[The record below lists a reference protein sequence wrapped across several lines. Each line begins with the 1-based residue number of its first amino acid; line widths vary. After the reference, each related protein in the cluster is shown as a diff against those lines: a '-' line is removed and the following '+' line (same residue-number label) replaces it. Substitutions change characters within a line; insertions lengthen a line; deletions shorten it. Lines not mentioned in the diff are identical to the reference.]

1 MIAPPLPLDEHS
13 RLERLRLLGLLDRE
27 PIDQLDRLTRLITR
41 HFSQPIAMVSLT
53 DVNRQWFLAR
63 TGISLCEISR
73 EQSFCGH
80 AILQPDIM
88 QVPDARLDP
97 RFADNPL
104 VTGDPRVVFY
114 AGRPLRALDGV
125 VLGTLCLVGH
135 ETHRLDDDACRD
147 LDDFGHLVE
156 NTLHDLERRHQVR
169 SLNQALEDKE
179 HLFTLTFNQ
188 SSVGMA
194 HSSLEGRWLRTNPG
208 LERLLGY
215 SEQEMLGRTW
225 HTMTHPEDLP
235 REQSLFNALVAGKS
249 QDYRLEKRMVRAD
262 GSLCWVQLSVTLCQ
276 GRTTAPHMIAVFADL
291 TERKQAEAELLRL
304 QLGLEQQVRERTREL
319 SNTVEQLHLEMQER
333 GAVQQRL
340 WQEQRRLQ
348 YMLEHTSNAFLELD
362 ESLVVTGW
370 NPASTTLLGWH
381 AEEVLGQHL
390 PRLLEAGH
398 PLLAL
403 LESPQSPPRRLE
415 CDLGTR
421 SGQRIPVEVIAERY
435 QFDGKVRLALFLHD
449 ITARRRVLA
458 EIERGRARL
467 RAITDGLPVTISMI
481 SPEGRY
487 LFANQAYCHYFGLDA
502 DSMREMSIR
511 EVIGPEAYAMAMA
524 HVARALAGEQLSFEH
539 RFTLPIGTRDL
550 RITLI
555 PSRSD
560 EPGVYILGSDI
571 TEFRALQN
579 QLEHEA
585 AHDPLTALPNRRAFT
600 LRLSRELER
609 VHQNGAPL
617 GLLFLDLDGFKGI
630 NDRLGHHVGDAL
642 LQRFASVLNA
652 EVRPGDMVARLAG
665 DEFTIILP
673 ALRQPEQELPALC
686 ERLLAAMA
694 IPADVAG
701 HALPLAG
708 SIGGALC
715 PSGQFC
721 HIDDLLHRA
730 DAAMYRAKQAGKGRF
745 ALDFGQA

>member
-1 MIAPPLPLDEHS
+1 MIAPPLPRDEHS
-13 RLERLRLLGLLDRE
+13 RLERLRILGLLDHE

-41 HFSQPIAMVSLT
+41 HFALPIAMVSLT

-63 TGISLCEISR
+63 TGVDMCEINR
-73 EQSFCGH
+73 EHSFCGH
-80 AILQPDIM
+80 AILRPDIM
-88 QVPDARLDP
+88 QVPDARRDL

-104 VTGDPRVVFY
+104 VTDDPGVVFY

-125 VLGTLCLVGH
+125 VLGTLCLVDH
-135 ETHRLDDDACRD
+135 VPRHLDEDACRD
-147 LDDFGHLVE
+147 LDDFGRLVE

-169 SLNQALEDKE
+169 TLNQVLEDKE

-194 HSSLEGRWLRTNPG
+194 LSSLEGKWLRANPG

-215 SEQEMLGRTW
+215 SEHEMLSRTW
-225 HTMTHPEDLP
+225 LAMTHPEDLQ
-235 REQSLFNALVAGKS
+235 REQPLFDALIAGQR
-249 QDYRLEKRMVRAD
+249 QDYRLEKRMIRAD
-262 GSLCWVQLSVTLCQ
+262 GTQCWVQLSVTLCQ
-276 GRTTAPHMIAVFADL
+276 SRTMAPHMIAVFADL
-291 TERKQAEAELLRL
+291 TERKQAEAELVRL
-304 QLGLEQQVRERTREL
+304 QQGLEQQVQSRTREL
-319 SNTVEQLHLEMQER
+319 SRTVEQLHQEMRER
-333 GAVQQRL
+333 GAMQQQL

-348 YMLEHTSNAFLELD
+348 HMLEHTSNAFLELD
-362 ESLVVTGW
+362 ADFIITGW

-381 AEEVLGQHL
+381 ADEMLGRPL
-390 PRLLEAGH
+390 FGLLGAEH
-398 PLLAL
+398 PLLSL
-403 LESPQSPPRRLE
+403 SGNPQSPPRRLE
-415 CDLGTR
+415 CDIITR
-421 SGQRIPVEVIAERY
+421 TGRHIPVEVIAERY
-435 QFDGKVRLALFLHD
+435 QFDGKVRIALFLHD
-449 ITARRRVLA
+449 ITARRQVLA

-467 RAITDGLPVTISMI
+467 RAITDGLPVTISMV

-487 LFANQAYCHYFGLDA
+487 LFANQAYCRYFGLDTEQ
-502 DSMREMSIR
+502 MREMSVR
-511 EVIGPEAYAMAMA
+511 DVIGEEAHGRAMAY
-524 HVARALAGEQLSFEH
+524 VAKALAGEQVSFEH
-539 RFTLPIGTRDL
+539 RFDLPIGRRDL
-550 RITLI
+550 RITMI
-555 PSRSD
+555 PSRGD

-571 TEFRALQN
+571 TKFKALQS

-585 AHDPLTALPNRRAFT
+585 AHDPLTGLPNRRAFT

-609 VHQNGAPL
+609 VRQNAEPL

-642 LQRFASVLNA
+642 LQRFAQVLSA

-673 ALRQPEQELPALC
+673 ALRQPELELPALC

-694 IPADVAG
+694 VPGDVAG
-701 HALPLAG
+701 HRLPLAG

-715 PSGQFC
+715 HSGQYC

-730 DAAMYRAKQAGKGRF
+730 DAAMYQAKQSGKGRF
-745 ALDFGQA
+745 ALDL

>member
-1 MIAPPLPLDEHS
+1 MPPPLPRDEHS
-13 RLERLRLLGLLDRE
+13 RLERLRILGLLDHE

-41 HFSQPIAMVSLT
+41 HFALPIAMVSLT

-63 TGISLCEISR
+63 TGVDMCEINR
-73 EQSFCGH
+73 EHSFCGH
-80 AILQPDIM
+80 AILRPDIM
-88 QVPDARLDP
+88 QVPDARRDL

-104 VTGDPRVVFY
+104 VTDDPGVVFY

-125 VLGTLCLVGH
+125 VLGTLCLVDH
-135 ETHRLDDDACRD
+135 VPRHLDEDACRD
-147 LDDFGHLVE
+147 LDDFGRLVE

-169 SLNQALEDKE
+169 TLNQVLEDKE

-194 HSSLEGRWLRTNPG
+194 LSSLEGKWLRANPG

-215 SEQEMLGRTW
+215 SEHEMLSRTW
-225 HTMTHPEDLP
+225 LAMTHPEDLQ
-235 REQSLFNALVAGKS
+235 REQPLFDALIAGQR
-249 QDYRLEKRMVRAD
+249 QDYRLEKRMIRAD
-262 GSLCWVQLSVTLCQ
+262 GTQCWVQLSVTLCQ
-276 GRTTAPHMIAVFADL
+276 SRTMAPHMIAVFADL
-291 TERKQAEAELLRL
+291 TERKQAEAELVRL
-304 QLGLEQQVRERTREL
+304 QQGLEQQVQSRTREL
-319 SNTVEQLHLEMQER
+319 SRTVEQLHQEMRER
-333 GAVQQRL
+333 GAMQQQL

-348 YMLEHTSNAFLELD
+348 HMLEHTSNAFLELD
-362 ESLVVTGW
+362 ANFIITGW

-381 AEEVLGQHL
+381 ADEMLGRPL
-390 PRLLEAGH
+390 FGLLGAEH
-398 PLLAL
+398 PLLSL
-403 LESPQSPPRRLE
+403 SGNPQSPPRRLE
-415 CDLGTR
+415 CDIITR
-421 SGQRIPVEVIAERY
+421 TGRHIPVEVIAERY
-435 QFDGKVRLALFLHD
+435 QFDGKVRIALFLHD
-449 ITARRRVLA
+449 ITARRQVLA

-467 RAITDGLPVTISMI
+467 RAITDGLPVTISMV

-487 LFANQAYCHYFGLDA
+487 LFANQAYCRYFGLDTEQ
-502 DSMREMSIR
+502 MREMSVR
-511 EVIGPEAYAMAMA
+511 DVIGEEAHGRAMAY
-524 HVARALAGEQLSFEH
+524 VAKALAGEQVSFEH
-539 RFTLPIGTRDL
+539 RFDLPIGRRDL
-550 RITLI
+550 RITMI
-555 PSRSD
+555 PSRGD

-571 TEFRALQN
+571 TKFKALQS

-585 AHDPLTALPNRRAFT
+585 AHDPLTGLPNRRAFT

-609 VHQNGAPL
+609 VRQNAEPL

-642 LQRFASVLNA
+642 LQRFAQVLSA

-673 ALRQPEQELPALC
+673 ALRQPELELPALC

-694 IPADVAG
+694 VPGDVAG
-701 HALPLAG
+701 HRLPLAG

-715 PSGQFC
+715 HSGQYC

-730 DAAMYRAKQAGKGRF
+730 DAAMYQAKQSGKGRF
-745 ALDFGQA
+745 ALDL

>member
-13 RLERLRLLGLLDRE
+13 RLERLRILGLLDHE

-41 HFSQPIAMVSLT
+41 HFALPIAMVSLT

-63 TGISLCEISR
+63 TGVDMCEINR
-73 EQSFCGH
+73 EHSFCGH
-80 AILQPDIM
+80 AILRPDIM
-88 QVPDARLDP
+88 QVPDARRDL

-104 VTGDPRVVFY
+104 VTDDPGVVFY

-125 VLGTLCLVGH
+125 VLGTLCLVDH
-135 ETHRLDDDACRD
+135 VPRHLDEDACRD
-147 LDDFGHLVE
+147 LDDFGRLVE

-169 SLNQALEDKE
+169 TLNQVLEDKE

-194 HSSLEGRWLRTNPG
+194 LSSLEGKWLRANPG

-215 SEQEMLGRTW
+215 SEHEMLSRTW
-225 HTMTHPEDLP
+225 LAMTHPEDLQ
-235 REQSLFNALVAGKS
+235 REQPLFDALIAGQR
-249 QDYRLEKRMVRAD
+249 QDYRLEKRMIRAD
-262 GSLCWVQLSVTLCQ
+262 GTQCWVQLSVTLCQ
-276 GRTTAPHMIAVFADL
+276 SRTMAPHMIAVFADL
-291 TERKQAEAELLRL
+291 TERKQAEAELVRL
-304 QLGLEQQVRERTREL
+304 QQGLEQQVQSRTREL
-319 SNTVEQLHLEMQER
+319 SRTVEQLHQEMRER
-333 GAVQQRL
+333 GAMQQQL

-348 YMLEHTSNAFLELD
+348 HMLEHTSNAFLELD
-362 ESLVVTGW
+362 ADFIITGW

-381 AEEVLGQHL
+381 ADEMLGRPL
-390 PRLLEAGH
+390 FGLLGAEH
-398 PLLAL
+398 PLLSL
-403 LESPQSPPRRLE
+403 SGNPQSPPRRLE
-415 CDLGTR
+415 CDIITR
-421 SGQRIPVEVIAERY
+421 TGRHIPVEVIAERY
-435 QFDGKVRLALFLHD
+435 QFDGKVRIALFLHD
-449 ITARRRVLA
+449 ITARRQVLA

-467 RAITDGLPVTISMI
+467 RAITDGLPVTISMV

-487 LFANQAYCHYFGLDA
+487 LFANQAYCRYFGLDTEQ
-502 DSMREMSIR
+502 MREMSVR
-511 EVIGPEAYAMAMA
+511 DVIGEEAHGRAMAY
-524 HVARALAGEQLSFEH
+524 VAKALAGEQVSFEH
-539 RFTLPIGTRDL
+539 RFDLPIGRRDL
-550 RITLI
+550 RITMI
-555 PSRSD
+555 PSRGD

-571 TEFRALQN
+571 TKFKALQS

-585 AHDPLTALPNRRAFT
+585 AHDPLTGLPNRRAFT

-609 VHQNGAPL
+609 VRQNAEPL

-642 LQRFASVLNA
+642 LQRFAQVLSA

-673 ALRQPEQELPALC
+673 ALRQPELELPALC

-694 IPADVAG
+694 VPGDVAG
-701 HALPLAG
+701 HRLPLAG

-715 PSGQFC
+715 HSGQYC

-730 DAAMYRAKQAGKGRF
+730 DAAMYQAKQSGKGRF
-745 ALDFGQA
+745 ALDL

>member
-1 MIAPPLPLDEHS
+1 MPRDEHS
-13 RLERLRLLGLLDRE
+13 RLERLRILGLLDHE

-41 HFSQPIAMVSLT
+41 HFALPIAMVSLT

-63 TGISLCEISR
+63 TGVDMCEINR
-73 EQSFCGH
+73 EHSFCGH
-80 AILQPDIM
+80 AILRPDIM
-88 QVPDARLDP
+88 QVPDARRDL

-104 VTGDPRVVFY
+104 VTDDPGVVFY

-125 VLGTLCLVGH
+125 VLGTLCLVDH
-135 ETHRLDDDACRD
+135 VPRHLDEDACRD
-147 LDDFGHLVE
+147 LDDFGRLVE

-169 SLNQALEDKE
+169 TLNQVLEDKE

-194 HSSLEGRWLRTNPG
+194 LSSLEGKWLRANPG

-215 SEQEMLGRTW
+215 SEHEMLSRTW
-225 HTMTHPEDLP
+225 LAMTHPEDLQ
-235 REQSLFNALVAGKS
+235 REQPLFDALIAGQR
-249 QDYRLEKRMVRAD
+249 QDYRLEKRMIRAD
-262 GSLCWVQLSVTLCQ
+262 GTQCWVQLSVTLCQ
-276 GRTTAPHMIAVFADL
+276 SRTMAPHMIAVFADL
-291 TERKQAEAELLRL
+291 TERKQAEAELVRL
-304 QLGLEQQVRERTREL
+304 QQGLEQQVQSRTREL
-319 SNTVEQLHLEMQER
+319 SRTVEQLHQEMRER
-333 GAVQQRL
+333 GAMQQL

-348 YMLEHTSNAFLELD
+348 HMLEHTSNAFLELD
-362 ESLVVTGW
+362 ANFIITGW

-381 AEEVLGQHL
+381 ADEMLGRPL
-390 PRLLEAGH
+390 FGLLGAEH
-398 PLLAL
+398 PLLSL
-403 LESPQSPPRRLE
+403 SGNPQSPPRRLE
-415 CDLGTR
+415 CDIITR
-421 SGQRIPVEVIAERY
+421 TGRHIPVEVIAERY
-435 QFDGKVRLALFLHD
+435 QFDGKVRIALFLHD
-449 ITARRRVLA
+449 ITARRQVLA

-467 RAITDGLPVTISMI
+467 RAITDGLPVTISMV

-487 LFANQAYCHYFGLDA
+487 LFANQAYCRYFGLDTEQ
-502 DSMREMSIR
+502 MREMSVR
-511 EVIGPEAYAMAMA
+511 DVIGEEAHGRAMAY
-524 HVARALAGEQLSFEH
+524 VAKALAGEQVSFEH
-539 RFTLPIGTRDL
+539 RFDLPIGRRDL
-550 RITLI
+550 RITMI
-555 PSRSD
+555 PSRGD

-571 TEFRALQN
+571 TKFKALQS

-585 AHDPLTALPNRRAFT
+585 AHDPLTGLPNRRAFT

-609 VHQNGAPL
+609 VRQNAEPL

-642 LQRFASVLNA
+642 LQRFAQVLSA

-673 ALRQPEQELPALC
+673 ALRQPELELPALC

-694 IPADVAG
+694 VPGDVAG
-701 HALPLAG
+701 HRLPLAG

-715 PSGQFC
+715 HSGQYC

-730 DAAMYRAKQAGKGRF
+730 DAAMYQAKQSGKGRF
-745 ALDFGQA
+745 ALDL